1 MNLRQKA
8 KHFKKLY
15 EDALPKKPYPVI
27 HETHSGKHYKVRSMF
42 DERDIA
48 YAQQTPQLLKTHIE
62 NGILRELRPVIWD
75 HLKAEKDLRTGKIIY
90 SLDVWM

>member
-15 EDALPKKPYPVI
+15 EDVLPTKPYPVI
-27 HETHSGKHYKVRSMF
+27 YETRGTKHYRVCNMV
-42 DERDIA
+42 DEKDIA

-62 NGILRELRPVIWD
+62 NGILRELRPIIWD
-75 HLKAEKDLRTGKIIY
+75 NLKAEKDLYTDKIIY
-90 SLDVWM
+90 SLDVWI